1 MIDKLAQIATTYEA
15 LQQQQYDPAVTSDIK
30 RLIEINRQL
39 SQYKDAYE
47 LYKQI
52 KTATEQ
58 YTEAKEMLYTEKDPD
73 MLELAQNQYDEASAT
88 LETLNAQ
95 VQIVL
100 LPKDPNDDRNIFLE
114 IRPGAGGDE
123 SGLFWSELLRMY
135 LRYAE
140 RQRRKAELIEHDL
153 NDIGGLKFAMVKIA
167 GEKVYSKL
175 KFESGVHR
183 VQRIPETESQWRV
196 HTSTVTVAAMPEIDD
211 VEIEIGPNDL
221 EFDTFAASSAWWQ
234 NANKNQTGVRIH
246 HKPTG
251 LIVMGQDSK
260 SQLQNKENALKVLK
274 ARLYQIEMDKQVA
287 SQKALRFDQIGTG
300 DRSEKIRTYNFPQ
313 DRVTDHRIKQSRS
326 YLPNIMDWDIDDIMH
341 SLIVENQMK
350 MMEQV
355 GKMEE

>member
-1 MIDKLAQIATTYEA
+1 MLDKLAQIATTYET
-15 LQQQQYDPAVTSDIK
+15 LQAQLYDPAVSANVQK
-30 RLIEINRQL
+30 LIEINRQL
-39 SQYKDAYE
+39 TQLKDAYD
-47 LYKQI
+47 LYLQI
-52 KTATEQ
+52 KSATHQ
-58 YTEAKEMLYTEKDPD
+58 YEEAKQLLYTEKDAD
-73 MLELAQNQYDEASAT
+73 MLELAQAQYDDAEKT
-88 LETLNAQ
+88 LEQLNSQ

-123 SGLFWSELLRMY
+123 SGLFGAELLRMY

-140 RQRRKAELIEHDL
+140 RQQRKAELIEHDL
-153 NDIGGLKFAMVKIA
+153 NDIGGLKFAVVKIA
-167 GEKVYSKL
+167 GDKVYSKM

-183 VQRIPETESQWRV
+183 VQRIPETESQGRI
-196 HTSTVTVAAMPEIDD
+196 HTSTITVAVMPEIDD
-211 VEIEIGPNDL
+211 VEIEVSPNDL
-221 EFDTFAASSAWWQ
+221 EIDTFAASSAWGQ

-274 ARLYQIEMDKQVA
+274 SRLYQLELDKQIA

-313 DRVTDHRIKQSRS
+313 DRVTDHRIKQSRG
-326 YLPNIMDWDIDDIMH
+326 YLPNIMDGDIDDIMH
-341 SLIVENQMK
+341 ALIVENQMK
-350 MMEQV
+350 MMEEI
-355 GKMEE
+355 GKMEG